1 MTGGNPGEVR
11 ANRPTCAPSSSSE
24 NWGNDFWN
32 SPVTRMFLPT
42 KEVEK
47 CAMTSAAVLEASR
60 AVAGAEEACGTSAGG
75 E

>member
-1 MTGGNPGEVR
+1 M
-11 ANRPTCAPSSSSE
+11 
-24 NWGNDFWN
+24 
-32 SPVTRMFLPT
+32 PT

-60 AVAGAEEACGTSAGG
+60 AVAGAEEACGTNAGG

>member
-1 MTGGNPGEVR
+1 MRSLKFLRELGWQ
-11 ANRPTCAPSSSSE
+11 
-24 NWGNDFWN
+24 WGHDFWN

-60 AVAGAEEACGTSAGG
+60 AVAGAEEACGTNAGG